1 MPDPN
6 LPLLE
11 DAVYKLAPFL
21 GEVVFVGGVTLGL
34 LITDKAAAPIRGT
47 NDVDV
52 IAEII
57 TYADYMEF
65 SERLRKADF
74 TEDAGEQ
81 PLTCRWHNNDL
92 ILDVLPLST
101 EVLGFTN
108 RWYPPV
114 PPDDLNRTPTFA
126 NPDHKGKL
134 HHIGLVGD
142 TYTITID
149 GDDAKGRFCVVDMH
163 IPPGGGPGPHR
174 HDFEETFI
182 VLDGEIEATFR
193 GKKSI
198 VHAGETVNI
207 PANAP
212 HRFHNT
218 SANPARLI
226 CICSPAGQE
235 KFFLEVGVP
244 VATRTTAPP
253 KLDDKQMAA
262 FLEKAKGLAPM
273 YHTELLKEA

>member
-1 MPDPN
+1 MGLRSATRHRQNLKEKQHTRNTNAIPSPSARRSQSHPN
-6 LPLLE
+6 
-11 DAVYKLAPFL
+11 
-21 GEVVFVGGVTLGL
+21 
-34 LITDKAAAPIRGT
+34 
-47 NDVDV
+47 
-52 IAEII
+52 
-57 TYADYMEF
+57 
-65 SERLRKADF
+65 
-74 TEDAGEQ
+74 
-81 PLTCRWHNNDL
+81 C
-92 ILDVLPLST
+92 
-101 EVLGFTN
+101 
-108 RWYPPV
+108 
-114 PPDDLNRTPTFA
+114 A
-126 NPDHKGKL
+126 NPDHEGKL
-134 HHIGLVGD
+134 PHIGLVGD

-149 GDDAKGRFCVVDMH
+149 GDNTKGRFCVVDMH
-163 IPPGGGPGPHR
+163 IPPGGGPWPHR

-198 VHAGETVNI
+198 VHAGETINI

-212 HRFHNT
+212 HQFHNA
-218 SANPARLI
+218 SANPARLT

-262 FLEKAKGLAPM
+262 FLEKAKALAPK